1 MCQLVN
7 KRNAAIPGNDV
18 FSRAD
23 ERLLEDFAVYCAL
36 GLEKFITQQ
45 IGDKTRANLDVTKE
59 VGNDVTFSSH
69 LKPLAHVSWRNMP
82 NQQSNT
88 LKTMEFPYCYRW
100 NIIQKKNW
108 REMYNFF
115 LNCVCVMVVD
125 LCICR
130 SYLIRSRLHKRSFKP
145 WRWGSP

>member
-69 LKPLAHVSWRNMP
+69 LKPLAHVS
-82 NQQSNT
+82 
-88 LKTMEFPYCYRW
+88 
-100 NIIQKKNW
+100 
-108 REMYNFF
+108 
-115 LNCVCVMVVD
+115 
-125 LCICR
+125 
-130 SYLIRSRLHKRSFKP
+130 
-145 WRWGSP
+145 